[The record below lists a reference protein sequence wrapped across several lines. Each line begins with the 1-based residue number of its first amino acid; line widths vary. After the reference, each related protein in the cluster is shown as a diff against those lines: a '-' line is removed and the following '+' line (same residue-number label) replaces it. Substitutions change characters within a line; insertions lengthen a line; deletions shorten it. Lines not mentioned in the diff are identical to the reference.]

1 MRPCKHSIRKKN
13 VAGYVIPIYVGW
25 RQDLIL
31 SFLSLQ
37 VEVSA
42 ITGPGEVNGHLVGH
56 EGRPIYQ
63 GLVREGIIKMSSCWF
78 ERSLRYTSVHLLLK
92 AFEWFHLCENT
103 DEIWLNGRISLQ
115 GALSSTICERAI
127 DKLFS
132 TCIIVCFLVTSPLCL
147 MPLHIVYLFECAE
160 HTLF

>member
-1 MRPCKHSIRKKN
+1 MRLCKHSIRKKN
-13 VAGYVIPIYVGW
+13 VAGYVILIYVGW

-63 GLVREGIIKMSSCWF
+63 GLVREGIIKMSSCSYF
-78 ERSLRYTSVHLLLK
+78 DLIRKISALRICSSV
-92 AFEWFHLCENT
+92 T
-103 DEIWLNGRISLQ
+103 
-115 GALSSTICERAI
+115 
-127 DKLFS
+127 
-132 TCIIVCFLVTSPLCL
+132 
-147 MPLHIVYLFECAE
+147 
-160 HTLF
+160 